1 MLFNS
6 LEFSIFLPSVFFLY
20 WFVFK
25 KNTRVQNL
33 LLVISSYLFYG
44 WWDYRF
50 LSLILFSTIV
60 DYFVGAKIHDC
71 KSKIIKKFFLWISIV
86 FNLGLL
92 SFFKYFNFFIESWID
107 FISFFGYELE
117 STWTINV
124 ILPVGISFY
133 TFQTMSYSLDIYF
146 GKLKPTRDFISFATF
161 VSFFPQLVAG
171 PIERASSLLPQV
183 LQKRKFNYEKGV
195 QGLRLILYGMF
206 KKVVIAD
213 SLAPHIDYIFNNY
226 YDLGG
231 GVLLLGLIYFSIQI
245 YCDFSGYSDIAIGI
259 SKLFGFE
266 LMSNFRF
273 PYFSKNVGEFW
284 KRWHISLSS
293 WFRDYVYI
301 PLGGSKKSR
310 YITIRNVFIVFI
322 ISGFWHGANITF
334 IMWGLVHG
342 LLYVPSLI
350 MNKKRRH
357 KSANKIN
364 ALTFSPFKD
373 IFRILTTY
381 FSIVITWVFFRS
393 DSISI
398 SLNYLYNL
406 ISNFKYPTEHR
417 TGLFYVLIIIPLDYS
432 MKFNERNPISYKNP
446 IMRWSAYILLGYLI
460 ITHFKLIES
469 SNFIYFQF

>member
-1 MLFNS
+1 
-6 LEFSIFLPSVFFLY
+6 
-20 WFVFK
+20 
-25 KNTRVQNL
+25 
-33 LLVISSYLFYG
+33 
-44 WWDYRF
+44 
-50 LSLILFSTIV
+50 
-60 DYFVGAKIHDC
+60 
-71 KSKIIKKFFLWISIV
+71 
-86 FNLGLL
+86 
-92 SFFKYFNFFIESWID
+92 
-107 FISFFGYELE
+107 
-117 STWTINV
+117 
-124 ILPVGISFY
+124 
-133 TFQTMSYSLDIYF
+133 
-146 GKLKPTRDFISFATF
+146 
-161 VSFFPQLVAG
+161 
-171 PIERASSLLPQV
+171 
-183 LQKRKFNYEKGV
+183 
-195 QGLRLILYGMF
+195 
-206 KKVVIAD
+206 
-213 SLAPHIDYIFNNY
+213 
-226 YDLGG
+226 
-231 GVLLLGLIYFSIQI
+231 
-245 YCDFSGYSDIAIGI
+245 
-259 SKLFGFE
+259 
-266 LMSNFRF
+266 NFRF